1 MYNHYYGFQEKP
13 FSLTPDPHFLYLST
27 VHKRALAYLVYGL
40 QDKKGFITITGEIG
54 AGKTTIIQTL
64 IKQLDVNTT
73 VARIINTNVSALQL
87 LKMIMRDFG
96 LEADSESKENLL
108 EKLNQFL
115 LGQYSQGHNSVI
127 IIDEAQNLD
136 PSSLEEIRL
145 LSNLETDKDKL
156 LQIILVGQP
165 ELRITLSLPELR
177 QLRQRITVSYH
188 ISPLTHD
195 EVGEYIKHRLA
206 VAGVKNREIFI
217 PAAVEEIYQASG
229 GIPRLIN
236 IVCDAAL
243 VTGYVKEC
251 EQINDTLIE
260 GVLNE
265 LKIDAVHGYPEPVS
279 QESAVAPAA
288 NVGRTQLAG
297 KLAHESQPGAG
308 GLDQAQAER
317 EKYLLAKQNEL
328 NTRQEKLCEKLEQL
342 LNLERELIAREQ
354 KIRKR
359 EMDLEVSKNTTT
371 V

>member
-54 AGKTTIIQTL
+54 AGKTTIIQAL

-87 LKMIMRDFG
+87 LKMIIRDFG
-96 LEADSESKENLL
+96 LEIDSESKENLL
-108 EKLNQFL
+108 EKLNLFL
-115 LGQYSQGHNSVI
+115 LEQYSQGHNSVI

-251 EQINDTLIE
+251 EQITDTLIN

-279 QESAVAPAA
+279 QKSAVAPAA
-288 NVGRTQLAG
+288 NIVRTQLAG
-297 KLAHESQPGAG
+297 KLAHESQHGAG
-308 GLDQAQAER
+308 GLDQSQAER